1 MANLLKNNGY
11 HILGLDAS
19 APQKDILKRSKD
31 LTKFIQIDEIP
42 EYDLDLGVFENFRT
56 ENSVK
61 DAVQRLTSP
70 KKQIKEYFFWFNI
83 ADTVDEQALGILRKN
98 DPEGAIKL
106 WEFNSQD
113 DSTKSLFYKKN
124 LAVLY
129 CILLFKK
136 DDSYLKLSL
145 KTWREI
151 TESTKFW
158 NAFSKVYKLHDELN
172 ASQETIDEFQKNC
185 ISYISD
191 LYTELA
197 GERKDNK
204 YVAEFSD
211 TFNMKGDKTSKEFLA
226 PIFNEMTIA
235 IEKLEK
241 LNVAEDGVF
250 HKEKST
256 ALKENVAILQN
267 GCNKLVELGLF
278 DDSQAKIVRE
288 RAAEILRSI
297 SIDLHNDPLN
307 EVQASLGLA
316 KIALQISGTE
326 GSKNKIQEDV
336 NQIKKNL
343 DYKDNE
349 ARIQAIIDPILAD
362 YKAGRSDKAMKTLNE
377 YLYNE
382 NTDETL
388 KKSLRGIKEAL
399 EERITKHGKP
409 GSPSMG
415 TLNGFGFK
423 MYGDTLYFV
432 ALFIPL
438 IPISR
443 WSCEDH
449 KNGTYTFFGQIELT
463 QGQKT
468 WRTASLIIIVVLVL
482 WWIIAANSN

>member
-11 HILGLDAS
+11 HTLGLDAS
-19 APQKDILKRSKD
+19 ASQKEILKRSKD
-31 LTKFIQIDEIP
+31 LTKLIQIDEIP
-42 EYDLDLGVFENFRT
+42 EYDLDLDVFENFRT
-56 ENSVK
+56 EDSVK

-70 KKQIKEYFFWFNI
+70 KKQIKEYFFWFNV
-83 ADTVDEQALGILRKN
+83 ADAIDEQALGILRKKN
-98 DPEGAIKL
+98 PEGAIKL
-106 WEFNSQD
+106 WEFHSQD
-113 DSTKSLFYKKN
+113 DSTKSLFYRKN

-129 CILLFKK
+129 CVLLFKGG
-136 DDSYLKLSL
+136 DSYLKPSL
-145 KTWREI
+145 KAWREI

-158 NAFSKVYKLHDELN
+158 NTFSKVYKLHDELN

-197 GERKDNK
+197 KEQKDNK

-211 TFNMKGDKTSKEFLA
+211 TFNMKGDKTSKELLA

-250 HKEKST
+250 HREKST
-256 ALKENVAILQN
+256 AIKENVAILQN

-336 NQIKKNL
+336 NQIKRNI

-349 ARIQAIIDPILAD
+349 ARIQAIIDPIIAD
-362 YKAGRSDKAMKTLNE
+362 YKDGRSGKALQTLNE
-377 YLYNE
+377 YLNNE
-382 NTDETL
+382 KTDETL
-388 KKSLRGIKEAL
+388 KKSLVGIKEAI
-399 EERITKHGKP
+399 EERLVKHGKP

-415 TLNGFGFK
+415 TINGFGFK
-423 MYGDTLYFV
+423 MYGDTLYLVGLFV
-432 ALFIPL
+432 PL
-438 IPISR
+438 MPISR

-449 KNGTYTFFGQIELT
+449 KNGTYTFFGQLELT
-463 QGQKT
+463 QGQKN
-468 WRTASLIIIVVLVL
+468 WRTVAIIIVIILVI
-482 WWIIAANSN
+482 WGFSGN